1 LGFVKA
7 ILALGIFFLL
17 AYEVQEK
24 TILWKK
30 NQKLSWTDFKGI
42 PQNSQAAAVTASG
55 LTYSFSTI
63 KKNNVIVDINF
74 EVSSFFYPYK
84 SWYQPALCDSLILSH
99 EQLHFDI
106 TEVYAEK
113 FRVRLAAA
121 AFTNNAK
128 AEVKA
133 IYDQVTRE
141 LNKYQNLYDAET
153 NFSRDL
159 EQQLLWNKKIA
170 AIFNN

>member
-7 ILALGIFFLL
+7 ILAVGIFFLL

-30 NQKLSWTDFKGI
+30 NQKLSWTDFKGT
-42 PQNSQAAAVTASG
+42 PQNSKAAAVTASG

-74 EVSSFFYPYK
+74 EVSSFFYPHK

-170 AIFNN
+170 AILND

>member
-1 LGFVKA
+1 MGFVKA

-30 NQKLSWTDFKGI
+30 NQKLSWTDFKGT
-42 PQNSQAAAVTASG
+42 PENSKAAAVTASG

-74 EVSSFFYPYK
+74 EVSSFFYTHK

-121 AFTNNAK
+121 TFNNNAK

>member
-1 LGFVKA
+1 M
-7 ILALGIFFLL
+7 
-17 AYEVQEK
+17 AYEVQEE

-30 NQKLSWTDFKGI
+30 NQKLNWTDFKGI
-42 PQNSQAAAVTASG
+42 PQNSKAAAVTASG

-63 KKNNVIVDINF
+63 KKNNDIVDLNF
-74 EVSSFFYPYK
+74 EVSSFFYPHK
-84 SWYQPALCDSLILSH
+84 SWYQPTRSDSLILSH

-113 FRVRLAAA
+113 FRARLAATT
-121 AFTNNAK
+121 FTNNAK
-128 AEVKA
+128 AEVKS

-159 EQQLLWNKKIA
+159 EQQLLWNRRIDSVLRNK
-170 AIFNN
+170 

>member
-1 LGFVKA
+1 M
-7 ILALGIFFLL
+7 
-17 AYEVQEK
+17 
-24 TILWKK
+24 
-30 NQKLSWTDFKGI
+30 DFKGI

-74 EVSSFFYPYK
+74 EVSSFFYPHK
-84 SWYQPALCDSLILSH
+84 SWHQPALSDSLILSH

-121 AFTNNAK
+121 TFNNNAK